1 MKNKRA
7 LKTATVNHSTEN
19 RRVRIE
25 LRRDGDEFLDKFS
38 WVTTTGK
45 FDTCVSGK
53 TLELA
58 VIAAHDSW
66 GMDCWD
72 LRIKGDK

>member
-1 MKNKRA
+1 MKTKRV
-7 LKTATVNHSTEN
+7 LKTASINHSTEN

-25 LRRDGDEFLDKFS
+25 LRQDGDEYI
-38 WVTTTGK
+38 WVTTAGKADTG
-45 FDTCVSGK
+45 VSGK
-53 TLELA
+53 TIELA

-72 LRIKGDK
+72 LRIKGE

>member
-7 LKTATVNHSTEN
+7 LKTASINHSTEN

-25 LRRDGDEFLDKFS
+25 LRQYGDEFV
-38 WVTTTGK
+38 WVVASGKADTG
-45 FDTCVSGK
+45 VGGK

-58 VIAAHDSW
+58 VAAAHDAW

-72 LRIKGDK
+72 LRIKGE

>member
-1 MKNKRA
+1 MKNKQVFR
-7 LKTATVNHSTEN
+7 TASINHSSEN

-25 LRRDGDEFLDKFS
+25 LRQDGDEYI
-38 WVTTTGK
+38 WVITAGKADTG
-45 FDTCVSGK
+45 VSAK

-58 VIAAHDSW
+58 VAAAHDSW

-72 LRIKGDK
+72 LRIKGE

>member
-25 LRRDGDEFLDKFS
+25 LRQYGDEFSDKFS

-45 FDTCVSGK
+45 FDTEVSGK

-58 VIAAHDSW
+58 VAAAHDAW

-72 LRIKGDK
+72 LRIKGE